1 MTTPVINK
9 LDQIESAIKQNYIP
23 IVYGIGLIS
32 NTLNIILFCRRKLR
46 YNCCSRYFI
55 CLSTCQILLLNFNC
69 LRQIITYWLNYNGFS
84 TVTSLCKIYAYF
96 NTLSLAL
103 VRHFICLISVDRWL
117 VSSTNARFRR
127 ISSLKNVRWIIS
139 CSFLFWIIFS
149 IHAPIGFMPI
159 SSGCSP
165 IHRTG
170 YAMFLTIYSIMTSA
184 APLFIAIIFGILTLT
199 NIRESLRQVNPIN
212 HRRNIF
218 FVISSTQPRRNRSV
232 HKKRLDMAFARLA
245 VFQIIPYT
253 LFNLISSISIIM
265 IYLNS
270 LASENDIQKTA
281 IVIFIYHLGIYILC
295 SYVSISFI
303 FYALASHIFRK
314 EFMLVCQRLCSTIE
328 NNILCR

>member
-1 MTTPVINK
+1 MTTSIIDK
-9 LDQIESAIKQNYIP
+9 LYQIEVAINQNYIP

-69 LRQIITYWLNYNGFS
+69 LRQIIAYWLNYNGFS

-96 NTLSLAL
+96 NALSLVL
-103 VRHFICLISVDRWL
+103 VRHFICLISVDCWF

-149 IHAPIGFMPI
+149 IHAPIGFVPI
-159 SSGCSP
+159 SSSCSP
-165 IHRTG
+165 IHRTR
-170 YAMFLTIYSIMTSA
+170 YAMFLTIYSIITSA
-184 APLFIAIIFGILTLT
+184 APLFIAIIFGILILT
-199 NIRESLRQVNPIN
+199 NIRESSRQVNPLN
-212 HRRNIF
+212 HRRSIIF
-218 FVISSTQPRRNRSV
+218 IINPIQPRRNRSI
-232 HKKRLDMAFARLA
+232 HNKRLDMVFARLA
-245 VFQIIPYT
+245 VFQIIPYIV
-253 LFNLISSISIIM
+253 FNLISSFSIIM
-265 IYLNS
+265 IYSITN
-270 LASENDIQKTA
+270 ENDVQKTA

-295 SYVSISFI
+295 SYASISFI
-303 FYALASHIFRK
+303 FYALASHIFRN

-328 NNILCR
+328 HNLLCR